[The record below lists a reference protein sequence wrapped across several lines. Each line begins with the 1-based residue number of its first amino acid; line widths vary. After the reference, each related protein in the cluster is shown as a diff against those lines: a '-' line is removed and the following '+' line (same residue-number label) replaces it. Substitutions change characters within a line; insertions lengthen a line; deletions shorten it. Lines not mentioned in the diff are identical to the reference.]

1 MTEERRFD
9 IMNYLEKNKE
19 MADLLFPDAYKAPEY
34 YELLYPKRKLPEG
47 AKVTR
52 FAPSPTGYV
61 HMGSL
66 YASLVS
72 ERLAHQSN
80 GVFFLRVEDTDKK
93 REVEGGV
100 ANIVRALSRFGINFD
115 EGVTDVDEEKG
126 SYGPYKQS
134 ERMEIYKVFAKQ
146 LVEKGFAYPC
156 FCSEEDLNKIRS
168 QQEENKLNI
177 GYYGEY
183 ALHRNFTVE
192 QVKEELS
199 KEKPFVIRVKAP
211 QKPDSRFV
219 FKDLIKGDVEMPE
232 NDQDMVLLKSDG
244 LPTYHFAHVVDDHLM
259 RTTHVIRGD
268 EWLPSAPLHIQL
280 FSMFE
285 WEKPYFAHISPIMKI
300 EGNSKRKLS
309 KRKDPEADVSFYH
322 EQGYPSVSVIEYLV
336 NLINSNFEDWR
347 RENPKDPNTNFKIEL
362 ERMSVSGAMFDIVKL
377 TDMSK
382 DIIAYMSGEEVY
394 NMSLEWAKEY
404 DPELESLL
412 SGDEQYAKNIF
423 SIDRSGEKP
432 RKDIA
437 KWLDVKSYIFYFF
450 DELFAK
456 DVENGYNF
464 PETMPQEEVNRLIS
478 EYAKVYTH
486 ADTKDEWFGR
496 VKEFCETMGYSKN
509 VKTFKKN
516 PGVYKGHVGDVT
528 GVIRVAVTNR
538 RNTPDL
544 YEIMQ
549 VMGEKKVMERFEKV
563 MK

>member
-1 MTEERRFD
+1 MHNLTENRE
-9 IMNYLEKNKE
+9 L
-19 MADLLFPDAYKAPEY
+19 ADLLFPDTERTPEY
-34 YELLYPKRKLPEG
+34 YELLYPKRQLAEG

-52 FAPSPTGYV
+52 FAPSPTGFV

-100 ANIVRALSRFGINFD
+100 GNIVRSLSRFGINFD
-115 EGVTDVDEEKG
+115 EGVTDVDDEKG

-134 ERMEIYKVFAKQ
+134 ERMGIYKVFAKRM
-146 LVEKGFAYPC
+146 VEKGLAYPC
-156 FCSEEDLNKIRS
+156 FCSEEDLNRIRS
-168 QQEENKLNI
+168 KQEENKETP

-183 ALHRNFTVE
+183 AVHRNFTLE
-192 QVKEELS
+192 QVKKELS
-199 KEKPFVIRVKAP
+199 EGESFVLRLKAP
-211 QKPDSRFV
+211 NNPDSRFV

-232 NDQDMVLLKSDG
+232 NFQDIVLLKSDG

-268 EWLPSAPLHIQL
+268 EWLSSAPLHIQL
-280 FSMFE
+280 FEMLE
-285 WEKPYFAHISPIMKI
+285 WEKPYFAHISPVMKI
-300 EGNSKRKLS
+300 EGSSKRKLS

-322 EQGYPSVSVIEYLV
+322 EQGFPSISVIEYLV

-347 RENPKDPNTNFKIEL
+347 RENPTEPNTNFRIEL

-377 TDMSK
+377 ADMSK
-382 DIIAYMSGEEVY
+382 DIIAYMSAEEVY

-404 DPELESLL
+404 DPELGELL
-412 SGDEQYAKNIF
+412 SVDEQYAMRIF
-423 SIDRSGEKP
+423 SIDRGGEKP
-432 RKDIA
+432 RKDFA
-437 KWLDVKSYIFYFF
+437 KWLDVKPNIFFFF

-456 DVENGYNF
+456 DVESGYNF
-464 PETMPQEEVNRLIS
+464 PEAMSAEEVSRLIS
-478 EYAKVYTH
+478 GYAKVYTH
-486 ADTKDEWFGR
+486 TDTKDMWFDR
-496 VKEFCETMGYSKN
+496 VKEFCEAMGYSKD

-528 GVIRVAVTNR
+528 GIIRIAVTNR
-538 RNTPDL
+538 KNTPDL
-544 YEIMQ
+544 YEVMQ
-549 VMGEKKVMERFEKV
+549 LIGESKVLERFQKAINR
-563 MK
+563 

>member
-1 MTEERRFD
+1 MHNLTQNRE
-9 IMNYLEKNKE
+9 L
-19 MADLLFPDAYKAPEY
+19 ADLLFPDIQKTPEY
-34 YELLYPKRKLPEG
+34 YEVLYPKRQLPEG

-100 ANIVRALSRFGINFD
+100 SNIIRALSRFGISFD
-115 EGVTDVDEEKG
+115 EGVTDVDDEKG

-134 ERMEIYKVFAKQ
+134 ERMKIYKTFAKR
-146 LVEKGFAYPC
+146 LVEKGLAYPC
-156 FCSEEDLNKIRS
+156 FCSEEDLDKIRA
-168 QQEENKLNI
+168 QQEEKKETP

-183 ALHRNFTVE
+183 AVHRNSTLE

-199 KEKPFVIRVKAP
+199 RGKPFVLRVKAP
-211 QKPDSRFV
+211 DNPDSRFV

-232 NDQDMVLLKSDG
+232 NFQDIVLLKSDG

-259 RTTHVIRGD
+259 RTTHVTRGD
-268 EWLPSAPLHIQL
+268 EWLPSAPLHVQL
-280 FSMFE
+280 FEMLE
-285 WEKPYFAHISPIMKI
+285 WEKPYFAHISPIMKM
-300 EGNSKRKLS
+300 EGSSKRKLS

-322 EQGYPSVSVIEYLV
+322 EQGFPGISVIEYLA

-347 RENPKDPNTNFKIEL
+347 RENPESPNTSFKIEL

-382 DIIAYMSGEEVY
+382 DIVAGMTAEEVY
-394 NMSLEWAKEY
+394 NMSLEWAEEY
-404 DPELESLL
+404 DSELWALL
-412 SGDEQYAKNIF
+412 SRDEKYAKRIF
-423 SIDRSGEKP
+423 SIDRGGEKP

-437 KWLDVKSYIFYFF
+437 KWLDVKPNIFYFF
-450 DELFAK
+450 DELFTRDAA
-456 DVENGYNF
+456 EGYNF
-464 PETMPQEEVNRLIS
+464 PDTIPADEVNRLIR
-478 EYAKVYTH
+478 EYAKVYNH
-486 ADTKDEWFGR
+486 SDSKDMWFDR
-496 VKEFCETMGYSKN
+496 VKGFCEAMGYSKD

-516 PGVYKGHVGDVT
+516 PEAYKGHVGDVT
-528 GVIRVAVTNR
+528 GIIRVAVTNR

-549 VMGEKKVMERFEKV
+549 VMGEKMVMERFDKAINI
-563 MK
+563 

>member
-1 MTEERRFD
+1 MHDLTERKK
-9 IMNYLEKNKE
+9 L
-19 MADLLFPDAYKAPEY
+19 ADLLFPDTERAPQY
-34 YELLYPKRKLPEG
+34 FELLYPKRNLTEG

-93 REVEGGV
+93 REVEGGIP
-100 ANIVRALSRFGINFD
+100 NIVKALSSFDINFD
-115 EGVTDVDEEKG
+115 EGVTDIDEEKG
-126 SYGPYKQS
+126 AYGPYKQS
-134 ERMEIYKVFAKQ
+134 ERIGTYKVFAKQ

-156 FCSEEDLNKIRS
+156 FCSEEDLTKTRT

-183 ALHRNFTVE
+183 AVHRSFTLE
-192 QVKEELS
+192 QVEEELS
-199 KEKPFVIRVKAP
+199 KGKPFVLRIKAP
-211 QKPDSRFV
+211 QNPDSRFV

-232 NDQDMVLLKSDG
+232 NDQDMVILKSDG

-268 EWLPSAPLHIQL
+268 EWLPSAPLHVQL
-280 FSMFE
+280 FEMFE
-285 WEKPYFAHISPIMKI
+285 WEKPDFAHISPVMKI
-300 EGNSKRKLS
+300 EPTSKRKLS

-322 EQGYPSVSVIEYLV
+322 EQGFPSVSVIEYLV

-347 RENPKDPNTNFKIEL
+347 RDNPTEPNTNFKIEL

-377 TDMSK
+377 TDISK
-382 DIIAYMSGEEVY
+382 DLIAYMSGEEIY
-394 NMSLEWAKEY
+394 NAALEWSKEY
-404 DPELESLL
+404 DSELAALL
-412 SGDEQYAKNIF
+412 SKDAEYAKRILN
-423 SIDRSGEKP
+423 IDRGGEKP
-432 RKDIA
+432 RKDFA
-437 KWLDVKSYIFYFF
+437 KWLDVKPSIFYFF

-456 DVENGYNF
+456 DVEGGYNF
-464 PETMPQEEVNRLIS
+464 PETMSQEEINRIIS

-486 ADTKDEWFGR
+486 TDTKEIWFDR
-496 VKEFCETMGYSKN
+496 VKEFCEAMGYSKD

-516 PGVYKGHVGDVT
+516 PESYKGHVGDVT
-528 GVIRVAVTNR
+528 GAIRVAVANR
-538 RNTPDL
+538 KNTPDL
-544 YEIMQ
+544 YEVMQ
-549 VMGEKKVMERFEKV
+549 VMGEKKVIDRFEKV
-563 MK
+563 MVR

>member
-1 MTEERRFD
+1 MINDNEKYKELAELLYPDTER
-9 IMNYLEKNKE
+9 
-19 MADLLFPDAYKAPEY
+19 APQY
-34 YELLYPKRKLPEG
+34 YELLYPKRNLPEG

-52 FAPSPTGYV
+52 FAPSPTGFV

-100 ANIVRALSRFGINFD
+100 GNIVRALSSFGINFD
-115 EGVTDVDEEKG
+115 EGVTDVDDEKG

-134 ERMEIYKVFAKQ
+134 ERMGIYKVFAKL
-146 LVEKGFAYPC
+146 LVEKGMAYPC
-156 FCSEEDLNKIRS
+156 FCTEEELGRIRAH
-168 QQEENKLNI
+168 QEENKLNI
-177 GYYGEY
+177 GYYGEH
-183 ALHRNFTVE
+183 AVHRNFTLE

-199 KEKPFVIRVKAP
+199 KGKPFVLRVKAP

-219 FKDLIKGDVEMPE
+219 LKDQVKGEVEMPE
-232 NDQDMVLLKSDG
+232 NDQDMVLIKSDG

-268 EWLPSAPLHIQL
+268 EWLPSAPLHVQL
-280 FSMFE
+280 FEMFE
-285 WEKPYFAHISPIMKI
+285 WEKPEFAHISPVMKI
-300 EGNSKRKLS
+300 EGSSKRKLS

-322 EQGYPSVSVIEYLV
+322 EQGYPDASVIDYLV

-347 RENPKDPNTNFKIEL
+347 RENPTEPNTNFRIEL

-382 DIIAYMSGEEVY
+382 DIIALMSAEEVY
-394 NMSLEWAKEY
+394 EGCLKWAQEY
-404 DPELESLL
+404 DQEFGKLL
-412 SGDEQYAKNIF
+412 SSGEKYAKSIF
-423 SIDRSGEKP
+423 NIDRNCEKP
-432 RKDIA
+432 RKDFA
-437 KWLDVKSYIFYFF
+437 KWSDVKSFVFFFY
-450 DELFAK
+450 DELFAQ
-456 DVENGYNF
+456 DAEGGYNF
-464 PETMPQEEVNRLIS
+464 PEGMEKEEAARLVT
-478 EYAKVYTH
+478 EYAKVYVHTDDK
-486 ADTKDEWFGR
+486 AMWFGR
-496 VKEFCETMGYSKN
+496 VKEFCEAMGYSKD

-528 GVIRVAVTNR
+528 GAIRVAVTNR

-549 VMGEKKVMERFEKV
+549 VIGEARVRERFEKV
-563 MK
+563 RNI

>member
-1 MTEERRFD
+1 MHDLTENRE
-9 IMNYLEKNKE
+9 L
-19 MADLLFPDAYKAPEY
+19 ADLLFPDVEKKPEY
-34 YELLYPKRKLPEG
+34 YELIYPKRKLPEG

-100 ANIVRALSRFGINFD
+100 ANIVRSLSRFGINFD
-115 EGVTDVDEEKG
+115 EGVTDINEEKG

-134 ERMEIYKVFAKQ
+134 DRIEIYKVFAKR

-156 FCSEEDLNKIRS
+156 FCSEEDLDRIRAE
-168 QQEENKLNI
+168 QEAKKLTP

-183 ALHRNFTVE
+183 ALHRNATLE
-192 QVKEELS
+192 QVKQELS
-199 KEKPFVIRVKAP
+199 KGKPFVLRVKAP
-211 QKPDSRFV
+211 YNPESRFV
-219 FKDLIKGDVEMPE
+219 FKDLIKGDIEMPE
-232 NDQDMVLLKSDG
+232 NYQDAVLLKSDG

-268 EWLPSAPLHIQL
+268 EWLSSAPLHVQL
-280 FSMFE
+280 FEMLE
-285 WEKPYFAHISPIMKI
+285 WEKPYYAHISPVMKI

-322 EQGYPSVSVIEYLV
+322 EQGFPSASVIEYLV
-336 NLINSNFEDWR
+336 NLINSNFEEWR
-347 RENPKDPNTNFKIEL
+347 RDNPTEPNTNFEIQL

-382 DIIAYMSGEEVY
+382 DIIAAMTEEEVY
-394 NMSLEWAKEY
+394 KAALEWAREY
-404 DPELESLL
+404 DVELAELL
-412 SGDEQYAKNIF
+412 GKDEQYGMKIF
-423 SIDRSGEKP
+423 SIDRYGEKP
-432 RKDIA
+432 RKDLA
-437 KWLDVKSYIFYFF
+437 KWLDVRPHIFYFF
-450 DELFAK
+450 DDLFYEDIK
-456 DVENGYNF
+456 GGYNF
-464 PETMPQEEVNRLIS
+464 AETMEPDEAKRIVS
-478 EYAKVYTH
+478 EYIKVYNH
-486 ADTKDEWFGR
+486 SDSKEMWFER
-496 VKEFCETMGYSKN
+496 VKEFCETIGYSNNIKSY
-509 VKTFKKN
+509 KKN

-528 GVIRVAVTNR
+528 GAIRVAVTNR

-549 VMGEKKVMERFEKV
+549 IMGEKRVMERFEKV
-563 MK
+563 IMG

>member
-1 MTEERRFD
+1 
-9 IMNYLEKNKE
+9 
-19 MADLLFPDAYKAPEY
+19 
-34 YELLYPKRKLPEG
+34 
-47 AKVTR
+47 
-52 FAPSPTGYV
+52 
-61 HMGSL
+61 
-66 YASLVS
+66 LVY
-72 ERLAHQSN
+72 R
-80 GVFFLRVEDTDKK
+80 
-93 REVEGGV
+93 
-100 ANIVRALSRFGINFD
+100 NITSI

-134 ERMEIYKVFAKQ
+134 ERMETYKVFAKR
-146 LVEKGFAYPC
+146 LVEKGLAYPC
-156 FCSEEDLNKIRS
+156 FCSEEELNKIRS

-183 ALHRNFTVE
+183 AVHRNFTLE
-192 QVKEELS
+192 QVKEELL
-199 KEKPFVIRVKAP
+199 KGKPFVIRVKAP

-268 EWLPSAPLHIQL
+268 EWLPSAPLHVQL
-280 FSMFE
+280 FEMFE
-285 WEKPYFAHISPIMKI
+285 WEKPNFAHISPVMKI
-300 EGNSKRKLS
+300 EGSSKRKLS

-322 EQGYPSVSVIEYLV
+322 EQGFPSISVIEYLV

-347 RENPKDPNTNFKIEL
+347 RENPLVPNTDFKIEL
-362 ERMSVSGAMFDIVKL
+362 EKMSVSGAMFDIAKL
-377 TDMSK
+377 TDISK
-382 DIIAYMSGEEVY
+382 DIIAAMEGEEVY

-404 DPELESLL
+404 DPELWALL
-412 SGDEQYAKNIF
+412 SRDERYARNIF
-423 SIDRSGEKP
+423 SIDRGGEKP
-432 RKDIA
+432 RKDFA

-456 DVENGYNF
+456 DVEAGYNF
-464 PETMPQEEVNRLIS
+464 PEAISQEEAKRLAS

-486 ADTKDEWFGR
+486 TDTKDMWFVR
-496 VKEFCETMGYSKN
+496 VKEFCEAMGYSKD

-516 PGVYKGHVGDVT
+516 PGTYKGHVGDVT

-549 VMGEKKVMERFEKV
+549 VIGEKKVMERFEKV
-563 MK
+563 KSR

>member
-1 MTEERRFD
+1 MHDLTERKK
-9 IMNYLEKNKE
+9 L
-19 MADLLFPDAYKAPEY
+19 ADLLFPDTERAPQY
-34 YELLYPKRKLPEG
+34 FELLYPKRNLTEG

-100 ANIVRALSRFGINFD
+100 ANIVRALSSFGVNFD
-115 EGVTDVDEEKG
+115 EGVTDVDDEKG

-134 ERMEIYKVFAKQ
+134 ERIGIYKVFAKQ

-156 FCSEEDLNKIRS
+156 FCSEEDLNKIRT

-183 ALHRNFTVE
+183 AVHRSFTLE

-199 KEKPFVIRVKAP
+199 KGKPFVLRVKAP
-211 QKPDSRFV
+211 QNPDSRFV

-232 NDQDMVLLKSDG
+232 NDQDMVILKSDG

-259 RTTHVIRGD
+259 RTTHVMRGD
-268 EWLPSAPLHIQL
+268 EWLPSAPLHVQL
-280 FSMFE
+280 FEMFE
-285 WEKPYFAHISPIMKI
+285 WEKPSFAHISPVMKL
-300 EGNSKRKLS
+300 EGTSKRKLS

-322 EQGYPSVSVIEYLV
+322 EQGFPSVSVIEYLV

-347 RENPKDPNTNFKIEL
+347 RENPTEPNTNFKIEL

-377 TDMSK
+377 TDISK
-382 DIIAYMSGEEVY
+382 DLIAYMSGEEVY
-394 NMSLEWAKEY
+394 NATLEWAKEY
-404 DPELESLL
+404 DVEFAALL
-412 SGDEQYAKNIF
+412 CRDEQYGKRILNV
-423 SIDRSGEKP
+423 DRGGEKP
-432 RKDIA
+432 RKDFA
-437 KWLDVKSYIFYFF
+437 KWLDVKPGMFYFF
-450 DELFAK
+450 DELFAN
-456 DVENGYNF
+456 DVQGGYNF
-464 PETMPQEEVNRLIS
+464 PETISQEEIKRIIS

-486 ADTKDEWFGR
+486 TDTKDMWFDR
-496 VKEFCETMGYSKN
+496 VKEFCEAMGYSKD

-516 PGVYKGHVGDVT
+516 PEAYKGHVGDIT
-528 GVIRVAVTNR
+528 GVIRVAVSNR
-538 RNTPDL
+538 KNTPDL
-544 YEIMQ
+544 YEVMQ
-549 VMGEKKVMERFEKV
+549 VMGEEKVMERFENV
-563 MK
+563 IGR

>member
-1 MTEERRFD
+1 MHNLTE
-9 IMNYLEKNKE
+9 NKE
-19 MADLLFPDAYKAPEY
+19 LADLLFPDAYKAPEY

-100 ANIVRALSRFGINFD
+100 ANIVRALSRFSINFD

-134 ERMEIYKVFAKQ
+134 ERMEIYKVFAKR
-146 LVEKGFAYPC
+146 LVEKGLAYPC
-156 FCSEEDLNKIRS
+156 FCSEEDLNKVRS

-183 ALHRNFTVE
+183 AVHRNFTLE

-199 KEKPFVIRVKAP
+199 KGKPFVIRVKAP

-486 ADTKDEWFGR
+486 ADTKDDWFGR
-496 VKEFCETMGYSKN
+496 VKEFCETMGYSKD

-563 MK
+563 IK

>member
-1 MTEERRFD
+1 MHNLTQ
-9 IMNYLEKNKE
+9 NKE
-19 MADLLFPDAYKAPEY
+19 LADLLFPDIERAPEY
-34 YELLYPKRKLPEG
+34 YELLYTKRKLPEG

-52 FAPSPTGYV
+52 FAPSPTGFV

-100 ANIVRALSRFGINFD
+100 ANIVRALSSFGINFD
-115 EGVTDVDEEKG
+115 EGVTDVDCETG
-126 SYGPYKQS
+126 GYGPYKQS
-134 ERMEIYKVFAKQ
+134 ERMEIYKVFAKR
-146 LVEKGFAYPC
+146 LVEKGLAYPC
-156 FCSEEDLNKIRS
+156 FCSEEDLNKIRG
-168 QQEENKLNI
+168 QQEENKLTP

-183 ALHRNFTVE
+183 AVHRNFTLE
-192 QVKEELS
+192 QVSEELS
-199 KEKPFVIRVKAP
+199 KGKSFVLRVKAP
-211 QKPDSRFV
+211 DNQDSRFV

-232 NDQDMVLLKSDG
+232 NFQDIVLLKSDG

-268 EWLPSAPLHIQL
+268 EWLSSAPLHVQL
-280 FSMFE
+280 FSMLE
-285 WEKPYFAHISPIMKI
+285 WEKPNFAHISPVMKI
-300 EGNSKRKLS
+300 EGSSKRKLS

-322 EQGYPSVSVIEYLV
+322 EQGFPSISVIEYLV

-347 RENPKDPNTNFKIEL
+347 RENPAETNTNFKIEL
-362 ERMSVSGAMFDIVKL
+362 EKMSVSGAMFDIVKL

-382 DIIAYMSGEEVY
+382 DIVAHLSGEEVY
-394 NMSLEWAKEY
+394 NASLEWAREY
-404 DPELESLL
+404 DPELGDLL
-412 SGDEQYAKNIF
+412 SRDEQYSKRIF
-423 SIDRSGEKP
+423 SIDRGGEKP

-437 KWLDVKSYIFYFF
+437 KWLDVRPYSFYFF

-456 DVENGYNF
+456 DLETGYNF
-464 PETMPQEEVNRLIS
+464 PEAIPGEEVKRLVS

-486 ADTKDEWFGR
+486 ADDKDMWFAR
-496 VKEFCETMGYSKN
+496 VKEFCEAMGYSKD

-538 RNTPDL
+538 KNTPDL

-549 VMGEKKVMERFEKV
+549 LIGEKKVMERFEKV
-563 MK
+563 IKR

>member
-1 MTEERRFD
+1 MHNLTENRE
-9 IMNYLEKNKE
+9 L
-19 MADLLFPDAYKAPEY
+19 ADLLFPDVERKPEY

-100 ANIVRALSRFGINFD
+100 VNIVRSLSRFGINFD
-115 EGVTDVDEEKG
+115 EGVTDIDEEKG

-134 ERMEIYKVFAKQ
+134 DRMEIYKVFAKR

-156 FCSEEDLNKIRS
+156 FCSEEDLDRIRAE
-168 QQEENKLNI
+168 QEAKKLTP

-183 ALHRNFTVE
+183 ALHRNATLE
-192 QVKEELS
+192 QVKQELS
-199 KEKPFVIRVKAP
+199 MGKAFVLRVKAP
-211 QKPDSRFV
+211 YSPESRFV
-219 FKDLIKGDVEMPE
+219 FKDLIKGDIEMPE
-232 NDQDMVLLKSDG
+232 NYQDAVILKSDG

-268 EWLPSAPLHIQL
+268 EWLSSAPLHVQL
-280 FSMFE
+280 FEMLE
-285 WEKPYFAHISPIMKI
+285 WEKPYFAHISPVMKI

-322 EQGYPSVSVIEYLV
+322 EQGFPSVSVIEYLV
-336 NLINSNFEDWR
+336 NLINSDFEEWR
-347 RENPKDPNTNFKIEL
+347 RDNPTEPNTNFEIKL

-382 DIIAYMSGEEVY
+382 DIIAAMTEEEVY
-394 NMSLEWAKEY
+394 KAALEWAKEY
-404 DPELESLL
+404 DVELAELL
-412 SGDEQYAKNIF
+412 GKDELYGRRIF
-423 SIDRSGEKP
+423 SIDRYGEKP
-432 RKDIA
+432 RKDLA
-437 KWLDVKSYIFYFF
+437 KWLDVRGHIFYFF
-450 DELFAK
+450 DALFYEDIK
-456 DVENGYNF
+456 GGYSF
-464 PETMPQEEVNRLIS
+464 AETMEPDEAKRIVS
-478 EYAKVYTH
+478 EYIKIYNH
-486 ADTKDEWFGR
+486 SDSKEMWFDR
-496 VKEFCETMGYSKN
+496 VKEFCETIGYSKN
-509 VKTFKKN
+509 VKSFKKN

-528 GVIRVAVTNR
+528 GAIRVALTNR

-549 VMGEKKVMERFEKV
+549 IMGEKKVMERFEKV
-563 MK
+563 IKG

>member
-1 MTEERRFD
+1 MINNIED
-9 IMNYLEKNKE
+9 NEKL
-19 MADLLFPDAYKAPEY
+19 ADLLFPNTERAPEY
-34 YELLYPKRKLPEG
+34 YELLYPKRNLPEG

-52 FAPSPTGYV
+52 FAPSPTGFV

-100 ANIVRALSRFGINFD
+100 GNIVRALSSFGINFD
-115 EGVTDVDEEKG
+115 EGVTDVDDEKG
-126 SYGPYKQS
+126 GYGPYKQS
-134 ERMEIYKVFAKQ
+134 ERMGLYKVFAKQ
-146 LVEKGFAYPC
+146 LVERGLAYPC
-156 FCSEEDLNKIRS
+156 FCTEEELGSIRAH
-168 QQEENKLNI
+168 QEENKLNI
-177 GYYGEY
+177 GYYGEF
-183 ALHRNFTVE
+183 AVHRSFTLE

-199 KEKPFVIRVKAP
+199 KGKPFVLRVKAP

-219 FKDLIKGDVEMPE
+219 FKDLVKGEVEMPE
-232 NDQDMVLLKSDG
+232 NDTDMVLVKSDG

-268 EWLPSAPLHIQL
+268 EWLPSAPLHVQL
-280 FSMFE
+280 FEMFE
-285 WEKPYFAHISPIMKI
+285 WEKPEFAHISPVMKI
-300 EGNSKRKLS
+300 EGSSKRKLS

-322 EQGYPSVSVIEYLV
+322 EQGYPDASVIDYLV

-347 RENPKDPNTNFKIEL
+347 RENPTEPNTNFKIEL

-382 DIIAYMSGEEVY
+382 DIIALMSAEEVY
-394 NMSLEWAKEY
+394 NSCLKWAQEY
-404 DPELESLL
+404 DPELAGLL
-412 SGDEQYAKNIF
+412 SRDEKYAKSIF
-423 SIDRSGEKP
+423 SIDRNCEKP
-432 RKDIA
+432 RKDYA
-437 KWLDVKSYIFYFF
+437 KWLDVKSFIFYFF
-450 DELFAK
+450 DELFDRDAAA
-456 DVENGYNF
+456 GYNF
-464 PETMPQEEVNRLIS
+464 PEGMSMEEAERLIS
-478 EYAKVYTH
+478 EYAKIYVHT
-486 ADTKDEWFGR
+486 DDKDMWFAR
-496 VKEFCETMGYSKN
+496 VKEFCEAMGYSKD

-528 GVIRVAVTNR
+528 GAIRVAVTNR

-549 VMGEKKVMERFEKV
+549 VIGKEKVLERFEKV
-563 MK
+563 KVI

>member
-1 MTEERRFD
+1 MHNLTANRE
-9 IMNYLEKNKE
+9 L
-19 MADLLFPDAYKAPEY
+19 ADLLFPDIERAPEY
-34 YELLYPKRKLPEG
+34 YELLYPKRELTEG

-52 FAPSPTGYV
+52 FAPSPTGFV

-100 ANIVRALSRFGINFD
+100 ANIVKALSSFGINFD

-126 SYGPYKQS
+126 GYGPYKQS
-134 ERMEIYKVFAKQ
+134 ERMGIYKVFAKRM
-146 LVEKGFAYPC
+146 VEKGLAYPC
-156 FCSEEDLNKIRS
+156 FCSEEDLNEIRS
-168 QQEENKLNI
+168 RQEEKKVTP

-183 ALHRNFTVE
+183 AVHRNFTLE

-199 KEKPFVIRVKAP
+199 KGKSFVLRLKTP
-211 QKPDSRFV
+211 NNPDSRIV

-232 NDQDMVLLKSDG
+232 NNQDIVLVKSDG

-268 EWLPSAPLHIQL
+268 EWLSSAPLHVQL
-280 FSMFE
+280 FEMLE

-322 EQGYPSVSVIEYLV
+322 EQGYPSISVIEYLV
-336 NLINSNFEDWR
+336 NLVNSNFEDWR
-347 RENPKDPNTNFKIEL
+347 RENPTEPNTNFKVEL

-382 DIIAYMSGEEVY
+382 DIVAAMEAEEVY
-394 NMSLEWAKEY
+394 DMSLEWAKEY
-404 DPELESLL
+404 DSELWSLL
-412 SGDEQYAKNIF
+412 SGDEQYGKRIF
-423 SIDRSGEKP
+423 SIDRGGEKP
-432 RKDIA
+432 RKDLA
-437 KWLDVKSYIFYFF
+437 KWLDVKPTIFYFF
-450 DELFAK
+450 DELFAR

-464 PETMPQEEVNRLIS
+464 PEAVPHEEARRLVS

-486 ADTKDEWFGR
+486 ADDKDKWFER
-496 VKEFCETMGYSKN
+496 VKEFCEAMGYSKD

-538 RNTPDL
+538 KNTPDL

-549 VMGEKKVMERFEKV
+549 VMGEKKVRERFEKV
-563 MK
+563 INS

>member
-1 MTEERRFD
+1 MQNLTENRE
-9 IMNYLEKNKE
+9 L
-19 MADLLFPDAYKAPEY
+19 ADLLFPKVEKAPEY
-34 YELLYPKRKLPEG
+34 YELLYPKRRLPEG

-72 ERLAHQSN
+72 ERLAHQSD

-100 ANIVRALSRFGINFD
+100 TNIIRSLSRFGINFD
-115 EGVTDVDEEKG
+115 EGVTDVDDEKG

-134 ERMEIYKVFAKQ
+134 ERSEIYKVFAKQ

-168 QQEENKLNI
+168 QQEAGKLNI

-183 ALHRNFTVE
+183 AIHRNFTVE

-199 KEKPFVIRVKAP
+199 KGKPFALRVKSP
-211 QKPDSRFV
+211 GNSDRRFI

-232 NDQDMVLLKSDG
+232 NDQDMVILKSDG

-259 RTTHVIRGD
+259 RTTHVVRGD
-268 EWLPSAPLHIQL
+268 EWLPSAPLHVQL
-280 FSMFE
+280 FEMFE

-347 RENPKDPNTNFKIEL
+347 RENPLAPDTNFVIEL
-362 ERMSVSGAMFDIVKL
+362 EKMSVSGAMFDIVKL
-377 TDMSK
+377 TDISK
-382 DIIAYMSGEEVY
+382 DLIAHMSAEEVY

-404 DPELESLL
+404 DTELAALL
-412 SGDEQYAKNIF
+412 SKDERYAKSIF
-423 SIDRSGEKP
+423 NIDRGGEKP
-432 RKDIA
+432 RKDFA
-437 KWLDVKSYIFYFF
+437 KWLDVKPSVFFFY
-450 DELFAK
+450 DELFDK
-456 DVENGYNF
+456 DVKNGYDF
-464 PETMPQEEVNRLIS
+464 PETMSLEEVKRLVS
-478 EYAKVYTH
+478 EYVKIYTH
-486 ADTKDEWFGR
+486 GDTKDVWFEK

-509 VKTFKKN
+509 AKIFKKN
-516 PGVYKGHVGDVT
+516 PEAYKGHVGDVA
-528 GVIRVAVTNR
+528 GVIRVAVANR

-549 VMGEKKVMERFEKV
+549 VIGEKRVIERFNKV
-563 MK
+563 INR